1 LLQFLYNYIG
11 NIFKPNIETTNQTI
25 RIQFGSALPGALELL
40 LGDDILS
47 TAIAPTWNEI
57 GKLLPIAVLRTS
69 VNFFL
74 ERELKASGLQ
84 TKKIVDIGEDKL

>member
-25 RIQFGSALPGALELL
+25 RIQFGSALTVAFEQL
-40 LGDDILS
+40 LGADILS
-47 TAIAPTWNEI
+47 TTITPTWNEI
-57 GKLLPIAVLRTS
+57 GKLLAIAVLRTS
-69 VNFFL
+69 LNFFL

-84 TKKIVDIGEDKL
+84 TKKIVDSGEDKL

>member
-1 LLQFLYNYIG
+1 MLQFLYNYIG

-40 LGDDILS
+40 LGDDIHS
-47 TAIAPTWNEI
+47 TAISPTWNEK

-69 VNFFL
+69 LNFFL
-74 ERELKASGLQ
+74 ERELKVSGLQ
-84 TKKIVDIGEDKL
+84 TKKIVDSGEDKL